1 MNAVNAVAIFT
12 ANSSTYSVRCRNAAE
27 ASAVTAAA
35 AKYADA
41 QTALQARYNAGE
53 ITLAQLSDLDSE
65 AWDSTVGT
73 LI

>member
-1 MNAVNAVAIFT
+1 MNAVAIFT
-12 ANSSTYSVRCRNAAE
+12 ANKSTYSVACLDAAE
-27 ASAVTAAA
+27 ASAVAAAA

-41 QTALQARYNAGE
+41 QAALQARYNAGE
-53 ITLAQLSDLDSE
+53 ITLAQLSDLDYE